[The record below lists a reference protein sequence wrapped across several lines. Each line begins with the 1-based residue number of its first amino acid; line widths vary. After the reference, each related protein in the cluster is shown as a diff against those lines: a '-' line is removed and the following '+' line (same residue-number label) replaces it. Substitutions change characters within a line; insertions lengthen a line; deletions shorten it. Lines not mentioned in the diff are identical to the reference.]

1 MKNVLSVLAV
11 GGALVLGGI
20 LATGC
25 GQKKAAAP
33 IVTETAPAPAG
44 ETKGGAVEPGEAAT
58 YTCPMH
64 PEVTSNKPGKCP
76 ICAMNLEKKAK
87 TSAAPVQ
94 AEKART
100 SAAPAPAKEIAYIC
114 PCTGCGGIR
123 SDKPG
128 TCEKCGMKLV
138 PEKA

>member
-11 GGALVLGGI
+11 GVALVLGGI

-33 IVTETAPAPAG
+33 SVTETAPTPAG
-44 ETKGGAVEPGEAAT
+44 DTAV

-64 PEVTSNKPGKCP
+64 PEIKTAKPGKCP
-76 ICAMNLEKKAK
+76 KCGMNLEKKAK

-100 SAAPAPAKEIAYIC
+100 SAAPVQAEKVAYIC
-114 PCTGCGGIR
+114 PCKGCGDLR
-123 SDKPG
+123 WDKPG

-138 PEKA
+138 PQKA